1 MRGVADLSQEIAC
14 SFKPVCG
21 VDEVGRGPW
30 AGPIV
35 AGAVI
40 LTDNHGIDGIAD
52 SKALS
57 RAERERIAALLYDR
71 ADVGIGIVEV
81 PELDRIGLTA
91 ANDLAMARAI
101 ENLSER
107 PAHALVDGKRAPK
120 GLPCSCRAII
130 KGDATSLS
138 IAAASIAAKVERD
151 QMMIRL
157 AQKYP
162 HYGWETNAGYGT
174 AAHRTGLAAHG
185 VTPHH
190 RRSFKPIAEILLKE
204 QRVRS

>member
-120 GLPCSCRAII
+120 
-130 KGDATSLS
+130 
-138 IAAASIAAKVERD
+138 AAKVERD

-174 AAHRTGLAAHG
+174 AAHRTGLATHG

-204 QRVRS
+204 QRVKS